1 MLITAPV
8 EVRWDQ
14 CDGNLDSRILV
25 SALRARRRRQKDIKR
40 AAAAPKTAPGKKP
53 ATMALIGKE
62 GHDSDRTADVVF
74 VEAAADGDDIGV
86 KVAPRVA
93 DPVNDVDVEDAVVV
107 AGSDT
112 EAVAVVE
119 ADLFMTQVFPSQVK
133 PNGQHFS
140 PHLGRLSPRRVVL
153 MGFEG

>member
-14 CDGNLDSRILV
+14 CDGNFDSRILI
-25 SALRARRRRQKDIKR
+25 SALRARRRRQRVIKR
-40 AAAAPKTAPGKKP
+40 AAAAPKIAPGKKP
-53 ATMALIGKE
+53 ATMALLGKE
-62 GHDSDRTADVVF
+62 GHDSDRTADVAF

-93 DPVNDVDVEDAVVV
+93 DPVNDVDVEDAVVG
-107 AGSDT
+107 ADSDT
-112 EAVAVVE
+112 EAVAVV
-119 ADLFMTQVFPSQVK
+119 AAALFMTQVFPSQVK